1 MDQHR
6 HIWRERERQPDTY
19 YRPVTDSR
27 AGRAKT
33 RLRPTCRAVG
43 LAKAE
48 AYVAAGSLA
57 YPKLTARARQNPA
70 ISLNVTPAGFDPLVV
85 SISDTPSST
94 IINLLN

>member
-43 LAKAE
+43 LANAE

-57 YPKLTARARQNPA
+57 YPQLTAMARQKRA
-70 ISLNVTPAGFDPLVV
+70 LSLNVTRAWCEPLVR
-85 SISDTPSST
+85 SIADTPSGR
-94 IINLLN
+94 IIDLL